1 MRTERRIGRPF
12 VIDSRLKNS
21 LAKVTLKFPDGSSHP
36 ASSSRLIPPPK
47 SLRDDS
53 GLRLNLVIDRKKL
66 NEGLAAQGLSPDDVT
81 ISLMA
86 SMDRLRRA
94 EEIIAMRVSELSD
107 DEFELDL
114 TKAAPLWVLEAVM
127 AARLSLSLYLRLART
142 VQTDELR
149 PSVQSTWLSRAKFH
163 VGISEPSYAVTIQP
177 LGEEQYLRGVP
188 RGSYSYLEIQGNCVQ
203 VPVSEFK
210 VVVFLDA
217 DVFGALKQYESS
229 PGSSNAQA
237 KLELIVL
244 EGLLHRVVSDCIKED
259 ISASASASE
268 WAYLCSQEPNPAVVG
283 LIKSFAKNAEL
294 APEVFFALLL
304 DDPEIAISYIGKI
317 LKIAK
322 QDIDL
327 MKPVVNAE
335 AE

>member
-12 VIDSRLKNS
+12 VIDMRLKNS
-21 LAKVTLKFPDGSSHP
+21 LAKVMLKYPDGSSHL

-53 GLRLNLVIDRKKL
+53 SLRLNLVIDRKKL
-66 NEGLAAQGLSPDDVT
+66 NEGLEAQGLTSEDVA

-86 SMDRLRRA
+86 TMDRLRRA
-94 EEIIAMRVSELSD
+94 EEIVVMRVSELTD

-114 TKAAPLWVLEAVM
+114 TKTAPLWVLEAVM

-142 VQTDELR
+142 VRTDKLR

-163 VGISEPSYAVTIQP
+163 VGIAEPSYAVTIQP

-188 RGSYSYLEIQGNCVQ
+188 RGAYSYLEIQGNCTQ

-210 VVVFLDA
+210 VVVYLDA

-229 PGSSNAQA
+229 LGSSNAQA

-244 EGLLHRVVSDCIKED
+244 EGLLRRVVSDCAKEK
-259 ISASASASE
+259 ITASDWPSI
-268 WAYLCSQEPNPAVVG
+268 CSQEPNPAVVG
-283 LIKSFAKNAEL
+283 MVKSFAKNAEM
-294 APEVFFALLL
+294 APEEFFALLL

>member
-1 MRTERRIGRPF
+1 
-12 VIDSRLKNS
+12 
-21 LAKVTLKFPDGSSHP
+21 
-36 ASSSRLIPPPK
+36 LIPPPK

-53 GLRLNLVIDRKKL
+53 GLRLSLSIDRKTL

-94 EEIIAMRVSELSD
+94 EEIIAMRISELTD
-107 DEFELDL
+107 DELELDL
-114 TKAAPLWVLEAVM
+114 TNIAPLWVLEAVM
-127 AARLSLSLYLRLART
+127 AARLSLSLYLRLAQT
-142 VQTDELR
+142 VKTDELY

-163 VGISEPSYAVTIQP
+163 LGISEPSYAVTIQP

-188 RGSYSYLEIQGNCVQ
+188 RGAYSYLEIQGNCTQ

-210 VVVFLDA
+210 VAIFLDA

-244 EGLLHRVVSDCIKED
+244 EGLLRRVVSDCVREHI
-259 ISASASASE
+259 SASE
-268 WAYLCSQEPNPAVVG
+268 WASLCSQEPNPAVVG
-283 LIKSFAKNAEL
+283 MIKSFAKNAEL

-304 DDPEIAISYIGKI
+304 DDPEIAISYVGKI

-327 MKPVVNAE
+327 MKPVVNVE

>member
-12 VIDSRLKNS
+12 VIDTRLKNS
-21 LAKVTLKFPDGSSHP
+21 LAKVTLKYPDGSNHP

-53 GLRLNLVIDRKKL
+53 GLRLSLSIDRKTL

-94 EEIIAMRVSELSD
+94 EEIIAMRISELTD
-107 DEFELDL
+107 DELELDL
-114 TKAAPLWVLEAVM
+114 TNIAPLWVLEAVM
-127 AARLSLSLYLRLART
+127 AARLSLSLYLRLAQT
-142 VQTDELR
+142 VKTDELY

-163 VGISEPSYAVTIQP
+163 LGISEPSYAVTIQP

-188 RGSYSYLEIQGNCVQ
+188 RGAYSYLEIQGNCTQ

-210 VVVFLDA
+210 VAIFLDA

-244 EGLLHRVVSDCIKED
+244 EGLLRRVVSDCVREHI
-259 ISASASASE
+259 SASE
-268 WAYLCSQEPNPAVVG
+268 WAFLCSQEPNPAVVG
-283 LIKSFAKNAEL
+283 MIKSFAKNAEL

-304 DDPEIAISYIGKI
+304 DDPEIAISYVGKI

-327 MKPVVNAE
+327 MKPVMNVE